1 MSDHEWVPNRP
12 CVPFS
17 LYLLCACGAT
27 SQVVLALRLRMG
39 RPWAVVAACV
49 AAMALA
55 ARGMGS
61 ASRATAAISRVVLA
75 AGTCGIC
82 ACLAS
87 AQVGVAEGTARALER
102 SAVSSCELEVC
113 ADASLGTRG
122 YRARAHVWRGGA
134 RLGDV
139 WVRSEKRYD
148 MGTRVRAVGRFGRG
162 TGEWRLMSERQGV
175 CGTISVV
182 HALEVTPASGPRT
195 WVNERRRVA
204 LVAMEPERSDARAIL
219 AGSVCGSKDAMVRSG
234 IDKVFAACGVAHL
247 VAVSGGHIA
256 IVGALVERLLG
267 KTRLGPV
274 VRTLVLL
281 ETTGLFV
288 LFCGAPVSAVRSWLM
303 CLVAFGS
310 RVAGRRGHSLSAVCA
325 VALGMV
331 MVDPAVTG
339 QVGFV
344 LSVASVVWLC
354 LLSPY
359 FGYALRQVVA
369 RPRLPARV
377 PRPVRHTVDAGVD
390 FVRDTLSACLVAQFA
405 TAAITCSM
413 FSQLSLVAPLANLV
427 LALPF
432 TVMVGAGM
440 AVACLGGTPLAA
452 VPLVPCDVAG
462 TAVSWLLGWMSRLP
476 YACVAV
482 SCDIAVAGMVTIG
495 VTAAILVWWP
505 TVRRGPMLA
514 VTGSLAAVSLCLLL
528 RWRFFSPARVCV
540 LDVGQGDAILVQ
552 QGVSAVLVDAGP
564 DQAAAAEL
572 ARLHVMHID
581 AVVVT
586 HMHDDHFGGVGDVLG
601 EVPCDAV
608 FVARGVR
615 GNIPDEFGEELE
627 RHGKEDVREVGLGDE
642 LEVGDFRLRV
652 VWPEEPV
659 DGSENADSIELA
671 LTYDDGSR
679 TMSGLLTGD
688 AEKDETAGAIS
699 AGRVG
704 DVDFLKVGHH
714 GSKVSV
720 TQDEARELAP
730 EVSVASA
737 GAHNRYGH
745 PSPEC
750 RRVLEHAGSR
760 FLCTMDVGTV
770 TLEPGERGVR
780 VFTERSP

>member
-17 LYLLCACGAT
+17 LYLLCACGAAA
-27 SQVVLALRLRMG
+27 QVVLALRLHMG
-39 RPWAVVAACV
+39 RPWAAVAACV

-377 PRPVRHTVDAGVD
+377 PRPVRHAVDAGVD

>member
-17 LYLLCACGAT
+17 LYLLCACGVAA
-27 SQVVLALRLRMG
+27 QAVLVLRLRAG
-39 RPWAVVAACV
+39 RPWAPAAACV
-49 AAMALA
+49 VAMALA
-55 ARGMGS
+55 WRGVRS
-61 ASRATAAISRVVLA
+61 TSCATATLSRVVLA
-75 AGTCGIC
+75 AGTCGLC
-82 ACLAS
+82 VCLAS

-113 ADASLGTRG
+113 SDASLGTRG
-122 YRARAHVWRGGA
+122 YRARAHVWRGGV
-134 RLGDV
+134 RMGDV
-139 WVRSEKRYD
+139 WVRSAERYD
-148 MGTRVRAVGRFGRG
+148 MGERLRAVGRFGRG
-162 TGEWRLMSERQGV
+162 AGEWRLASERQGV
-175 CGTISVV
+175 CGTVSVV
-182 HALEVTPASGPRT
+182 HALGVTQASGLRA

-204 LVAMEPERSDARAIL
+204 LLAMEPDRSAARAML
-219 AGSVCGSKDAMVRSG
+219 AGSVCGSKDAMVREG
-234 IDKVFAACGVAHL
+234 LDKVFAACGVAHL

-267 KTRLGPV
+267 RTRLGPAS
-274 VRTLVLL
+274 RTIVLL
-281 ETTGLFV
+281 AVTGLFV

-303 CLVAFGS
+303 CVVAFGS
-310 RVAGRRGHSLSAVCA
+310 RVAGRRGHSLSAACA

-331 MVDPAVTG
+331 MVDPSVTG

-344 LSVASVVWLC
+344 LSVASVVGLC

-359 FGYALRQVVA
+359 FGYVMRQLVV
-369 RPRLPARV
+369 RPRLHVRV
-377 PRPVRHTVDAGVD
+377 PRPVRRGMDGVVD
-390 FVRDTLSACLVAQFA
+390 FARDTLSACLVAQFA
-405 TAAITCSM
+405 TGAITCSM
-413 FSQLSLVAPLANLV
+413 FSQISLVAPLANLA

-440 AVACLGGTPLAA
+440 AVACLAGTPLAGVA
-452 VPLVPCDVAG
+452 LVPCDVAG
-462 TAVSWLLGWMSRLP
+462 TAVSRLLGWMGRLP
-476 YACVAV
+476 YACVSV
-482 SCDIAVAGMVTIG
+482 SCDMAVAGAVTVG

-505 TVRRGPMLA
+505 RVRRGPVLA
-514 VTGSLAAVSLCLLL
+514 ASGALAAVSLCLLL

-552 QGVSAVLVDAGP
+552 QGASAVLVDAGP
-564 DQAAAAEL
+564 DQSAAAEL

-586 HMHDDHFGGVGDVLG
+586 HMHDDHFGGVGQVLG

-608 FVARGVR
+608 LVARGVR
-615 GNIPDEFGEELE
+615 GNVPDELAAELE
-627 RHGKEDVREVGLGDE
+627 GRGKGDVREVGLGDE

-652 VWPEEPV
+652 VWPQEAV

-688 AEKDETAGAIS
+688 AEKDETGGALA
-699 AGRVG
+699 AGRVD

-745 PSPEC
+745 PSAEC
-750 RRVLEHAGSR
+750 RRVLERAGSR

-780 VFTERSP
+780 VVTERSP

>member
-27 SQVVLALRLRMG
+27 SQVVFALRLRMG

-55 ARGMGS
+55 ARGVGS
-61 ASRATAAISRVVLA
+61 ASRATAAISRIVLA

-113 ADASLGTRG
+113 EDASLGTRG

-182 HALEVTPASGPRT
+182 HALGVTPASGPRT

-204 LVAMEPERSDARAIL
+204 LDAMEPERSDARAIL

-256 IVGALVERLLG
+256 IVGALVERPLG

-281 ETTGLFV
+281 GTTGLFV
-288 LFCGAPVSAVRSWLM
+288 LFCGAPVSAARSWLM

-331 MVDPAVTG
+331 MVNPAVTG

-359 FGYALRQVVA
+359 FGYALHQVVA

-377 PRPVRHTVDAGVD
+377 PRPVRHAVDAGVD
-390 FVRDTLSACLVAQFA
+390 FVRDTLSACLLAQFA

-440 AVACLGGTPLAA
+440 AVACLGGTPLAV

-482 SCDIAVAGMVTIG
+482 SCDMAVAGMVTIG

-505 TVRRGPMLA
+505 TVRRGPVLA

-528 RWRFFSPARVCV
+528 RWRFFSPARICV

-552 QGVSAVLVDAGP
+552 QGASAVLVDAGP

-601 EVPCDAV
+601 EVPCDSV
-608 FVARGVR
+608 FVARGVS

-652 VWPEEPV
+652 VWPQEAV

-688 AEKDETAGAIS
+688 AEKDETGGAL
-699 AGRVG
+699 AADRVG

-745 PSPEC
+745 PSAEC
-750 RRVLEHAGSR
+750 RRVLERAGSR

-780 VFTERSP
+780 VVTERSP

>member
-1 MSDHEWVPNRP
+1 M
-12 CVPFS
+12 PFS
-17 LYLLCACGAT
+17 LYLLCACGAA
-27 SQVVLALRLRMG
+27 SQVVLALQLRMG

-55 ARGMGS
+55 ARRMGS
-61 ASRATAAISRVVLA
+61 ASRATETLLRVILA

-122 YRARAHVWRGGA
+122 YRARAHVWRGGT

-377 PRPVRHTVDAGVD
+377 PRPVRHAVDAGVD

-432 TVMVGAGM
+432 TVMVGCRATLRGRR
-440 AVACLGGTPLAA
+440 CLG
-452 VPLVPCDVAG
+452 C
-462 TAVSWLLGWMSRLP
+462 
-476 YACVAV
+476 
-482 SCDIAVAGMVTIG
+482 
-495 VTAAILVWWP
+495 
-505 TVRRGPMLA
+505 
-514 VTGSLAAVSLCLLL
+514 
-528 RWRFFSPARVCV
+528 
-540 LDVGQGDAILVQ
+540 
-552 QGVSAVLVDAGP
+552 
-564 DQAAAAEL
+564 
-572 ARLHVMHID
+572 
-581 AVVVT
+581 
-586 HMHDDHFGGVGDVLG
+586 
-601 EVPCDAV
+601 
-608 FVARGVR
+608 
-615 GNIPDEFGEELE
+615 
-627 RHGKEDVREVGLGDE
+627 
-642 LEVGDFRLRV
+642 
-652 VWPEEPV
+652 
-659 DGSENADSIELA
+659 
-671 LTYDDGSR
+671 
-679 TMSGLLTGD
+679 
-688 AEKDETAGAIS
+688 
-699 AGRVG
+699 
-704 DVDFLKVGHH
+704 
-714 GSKVSV
+714 
-720 TQDEARELAP
+720 
-730 EVSVASA
+730 
-737 GAHNRYGH
+737 
-745 PSPEC
+745 
-750 RRVLEHAGSR
+750 
-760 FLCTMDVGTV
+760 
-770 TLEPGERGVR
+770 
-780 VFTERSP
+780 